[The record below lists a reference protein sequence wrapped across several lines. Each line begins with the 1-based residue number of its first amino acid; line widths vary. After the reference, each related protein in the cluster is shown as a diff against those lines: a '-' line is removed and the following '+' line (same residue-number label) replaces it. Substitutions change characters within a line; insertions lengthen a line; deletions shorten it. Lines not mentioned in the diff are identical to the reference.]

1 MTHAVAQ
8 AGTTSIAPV
17 KPAGLLLDFGGVLF
31 LTSKPEGGFDRWLE
45 WAWELGIKR
54 GIVSN
59 LEYEDL
65 SRAFRAGVAS
75 LGAWKDNA
83 SREEFPRELTQLEM
97 VRDHIAPG
105 LPADVAELLVS
116 EAGDLLAPTARRS
129 SGWSTTGARRPR
141 RRRSRQPAGSGEG
154 RSRSC

>member
-54 GIVSN
+54 GIVSD

-75 LGAWKDNA
+75 LGAWTA
-83 SREEFPRELTQLEM
+83 AEEGVPRL
-97 VRDHIAPG
+97 APG
-105 LPADVAELLVS
+105 LPLDQDGNPVLLP
-116 EAGDLLAPTARRS
+116 DLLEH
-129 SGWSTTGARRPR
+129 GEVGANHR
-141 RRRSRQPAGSGEG
+141 
-154 RSRSC
+154 